1 MKILIDGRVLAHGH
15 TSGVQRHAQEI
26 TKALHKADHTITIV
40 TPKYKNRYYQ
50 QIWEHLLLPFYAR
63 KYDILHC
70 PSNIAP
76 IWLPK
81 KTKLVITLHD
91 LAFLDFPKQYSSFF
105 QKYYAFLIPKNVR
118 RAEHILTI
126 SNFSKKRIV
135 QEYPSVTNKISVIHH
150 GTSSHFVPSNQQKSD
165 YVLYVGT
172 MNRIKNF
179 QVLLE
184 MFLTSTLKNINLK
197 MILPNT
203 STFSEDLYI
212 NTLIQKAKVS
222 ANIDIINYVNQE
234 ELKRYY
240 QNAKLFLFPS
250 FHESFGFP
258 PLEAMAC
265 GTPVI
270 VSNAAAL
277 PEVCGDAALYVNPHS
292 MNDIKEKTIMLLE
305 DKTLQKKMI
314 QKGLE
319 RSAQF
324 TWSKAA
330 QEHIK
335 IFKEVLTKENH

>member
-1 MKILIDGRVLAHGH
+1 MKILIDGRVLAHDN

-26 TKALHKADHTITIV
+26 TKALLKADHTIIPA

-50 QIWEHLLLPFYAR
+50 QIWEHTLLPFYAR
-63 KYDILHC
+63 KYDILYC

-81 KTKLVITLHD
+81 KTRLILTLHD
-91 LAFLDFPKQYSSFF
+91 LAFLDFTKQYSSVF
-105 QKYYAFLIPKNVR
+105 QKYYAFLVPKNIQ

-135 QEYPSVTNKISVIHH
+135 REYPWVTNKISVIHH

-184 MFLTSTLKNINLK
+184 IFLTPILKNINLK
-197 MILPNT
+197 MILPNAP
-203 STFSEDLYI
+203 TFSEDLYI
-212 NTLIQKAKVS
+212 NTLIQKAKES
-222 ANIDIINYVNQE
+222 ANMDIIDCVSQE

-240 QNAKLFLFPS
+240 QNAKIFVFPS

-265 GTPVI
+265 GIPVI
-270 VSNAAAL
+270 VSNSTAL
-277 PEVCGDAALYVNPHS
+277 PEVCGEAALYVDPHS
-292 MNDIKEKTIMLLE
+292 ANDIIEKIQMILQDE
-305 DKTLQKKMI
+305 TLQKKMI

-324 TWSKAA
+324 TWDNAA

-335 IFKEVLTKENH
+335 IFKEALRKENH